1 MAGDGRWAR
10 ALTTA
15 MQWRGGWREA
25 EREREWKRS
34 SPRYASVCC
43 PCALHFCAGFCDFF
57 FSNFFLF
64 PVQSHHELKPTR
76 DESVDLRLAVA
87 TKIKN
92 HEFAPF
98 CMSLT
103 MRDKGSLV
111 YLLFADSEA
120 VRDVWLECFASATQ
134 TPVLAK

>member
-1 MAGDGRWAR
+1 MGGAGGGAQRATDDGRCRR
-10 ALTTA
+10 A
-15 MQWRGGWREA
+15 QRGGL
-25 EREREWKRS
+25 ERLTRS
-34 SPRYASVCC
+34 ECVGEYSPRCAFVCC
-43 PCALHFCAGFCDFF
+43 HAAFLFF
-57 FSNFFLF
+57 FSL

-76 DESVDLRLAVA
+76 DESVDLRLSVA

-103 MRDKGSLV
+103 LRDKGSLV
-111 YLLFADSEA
+111 YLLFADNEA

-134 TPVLAK
+134 VPVLSK